1 MFISNCLAKNCLL
14 LFGQKLLC
22 LRGGEEQ
29 QELKPSQL
37 IRKRNPGQYV
47 YVETGSK
54 NRSGGLKE
62 MNVDN
67 KVVPIYACPAAG
79 ERCLVYLLDLHLS
92 KLPSIAFE
100 KDVLYWKPKNDI
112 PKSSKEPW
120 YHCQPVGKHKLSG
133 MVARMCEEAGLN
145 EHIKPTILC
154 M

>member
-1 MFISNCLAKNCLL
+1 MQRTVFFYLGKN
-14 LFGQKLLC
+14 FC

-37 IRKRNPGQYV
+37 IRKRNPGQNV
-47 YVETGSK
+47 YIETGSK

-145 EHIKPTILC
+145 EHIKPFFACNWCCIFL
-154 M
+154 